1 MRVSVVVPVYN
12 GGAYLPAFFESLAAA
27 AVDDM
32 QLIIVDDGST
42 EAVGPVFPD
51 GAPYADIRVVS
62 NATNLGYAAAVN
74 RGFALADGEIIVE
87 LNTDLLL
94 APDCLH
100 ALIRGLDLKPRAG
113 IAGSKLV
120 FPTTGRIQHV
130 GMAFGRWTRR
140 HIFFDMPADHPL
152 CRTRKLQMMTGAV
165 AALTRPVLDRLGPLD
180 ERYYNYNEDV
190 DHCLRAG
197 RLGLENWLFADSVA
211 HHWVSQ
217 SGHARFAGMRE
228 AEALFWSNWGEERS
242 VDLGEFVGEA
252 IEYILSV
259 RPEAAGFPFVPL
271 DLTRSADHVILLDQ
285 IERFWPGAGSRTLSR
300 RTRPEGD
307 GSLRLPML
315 LPHWTVR
322 SPVPFIYL
330 VDRLCDLT
338 ENRLWFETRLGLVDE
353 EILLDTT
360 GAIYE
365 ASAFLAERVGR

>member
-1 MRVSVVVPVYN
+1 MRLSAIVPVYN

-27 AVDDM
+27 AVEGM

-51 GAPYADIRVVS
+51 RGPYSDVRIVT
-62 NATNLGYAAAVN
+62 NATNLGYATAVN
-74 RGFALADGEIIVE
+74 RGVALADGEIIVQ

-94 APDCLH
+94 RPDCLH
-100 ALIRGLDLKPRAG
+100 ALIRGLVSKPRAG
-113 IAGSKLV
+113 IVGSKLV
-120 FPTTGRIQHV
+120 FPTTGRIQHA
-130 GMAFGRWTRR
+130 GMAFGRWSRR

-152 CRTRKLQMMTGAV
+152 CRTRRLQMMTGAV

-180 ERYYNYNEDV
+180 EGYYNSNEDV
-190 DHCLRAG
+190 DHCLRAA

-211 HHWVSQ
+211 YHWVSQ
-217 SGHARFAGMRE
+217 SGPARFAGIRE
-228 AEALFWSNWGEERS
+228 ADALFWSNWGEERS
-242 VDLGEFVGEA
+242 VDLGEFVAEA

-259 RPEAAGFPFVPL
+259 RPDAAAFPFVPL
-271 DLTRSADHVILLDQ
+271 DLTRSADHRILLDE
-285 IERFWPGAGSRTLSR
+285 IERFWPGAGDRTVSR
-300 RTRPEGD
+300 RVRPHGD

-322 SPVPFIYL
+322 STAPFIYL
-330 VDRLCDLT
+330 VDRLSDLT

-360 GAIYE
+360 GAIYL
-365 ASAFLAERVGR
+365 ASVFLAERVGR